1 MKQDE
6 FFKIVGILIV
16 CFFIIYMVVKMFH
29 LQTSVIEGLTN
40 GSDALTNGSDAL
52 TNGSDTTNVSTTT
65 PSSGEAGTATSYAA
79 AIKAQSVKLQDEL
92 LIAKYRKDY
101 EAVIINLD
109 DYIGYLMI
117 KQSLNMKPAGD
128 IKSNLDA
135 INALN
140 ILKSAKESL
149 NATMTFLDKQ

>member
-16 CFFIIYMVVKMFH
+16 CFFIIYIVVKMFH

-40 GSDALTNGSDAL
+40 SDGTVSSD
-52 TNGSDTTNVSTTT
+52 VSP
-65 PSSGEAGTATSYAA
+65 PSSGEAGTASSYAA
-79 AIKAQSVKLQDEL
+79 AIKAQVVKLQDEL
-92 LIAKYRKDY
+92 LVSKYRKDY
-101 EAVIINLD
+101 ESVIINLD

-117 KQSLNMKPAGD
+117 KQTLNMKLNGD
-128 IKSNLDA
+128 VKSNIDA

-140 ILKSAKESL
+140 ILKTSKDSL

>member
-40 GSDALTNGSDAL
+40 SDGTITPDSNP
-52 TNGSDTTNVSTTT
+52 
-65 PSSGEAGTATSYAA
+65 PSSGEAGTASSYAA
-79 AIKAQSVKLQDEL
+79 SIKSQVVKLQDEL
-92 LIAKYRKDY
+92 LVAKYRKDY
-101 EAVIINLD
+101 ESVIINLD

-117 KQSLNMKPAGD
+117 KQTLNMKIGAD
-128 IKSNLDA
+128 VKTNLES

-149 NATMTFLDKQ
+149 NFTMTFLDKQ

>member
-1 MKQDE
+1 MHQDE

-40 GSDALTNGSDAL
+40 GSDSTN
-52 TNGSDTTNVSTTT
+52 TSTAVT
-65 PSSGEAGTATSYAA
+65 PASGEAGTATSYAA
-79 AIKAQSVKLQDEL
+79 SIKAQSVKLQDEL

-101 EAVIINLD
+101 EAAIINLD

>member
-1 MKQDE
+1 MC
-6 FFKIVGILIV
+6 VN
-16 CFFIIYMVVKMFH
+16 
-29 LQTSVIEGLTN
+29 LQTSIIEGLTN
-40 GSDALTNGSDAL
+40 GSDALANGSDN
-52 TNGSDTTNVSTTT
+52 TNTSTVT

-101 EAVIINLD
+101 EAAIINLD

>member
-1 MKQDE
+1 MHQDE

-40 GSDALTNGSDAL
+40 GSDSTN
-52 TNGSDTTNVSTTT
+52 TSTTVT
-65 PSSGEAGTATSYAA
+65 PASGEAGTATSYAA
-79 AIKAQSVKLQDEL
+79 SIKAQSVKLQDEL

>member
-1 MKQDE
+1 MNQDE

-16 CFFIIYMVVKMFH
+16 SFFIIYMVVKMFH

-40 GSDALTNGSDAL
+40 ADGTISPSSEIGTA
-52 TNGSDTTNVSTTT
+52 

-79 AIKAQSVKLQDEL
+79 AIKAQVVKIQDEL
-92 LIAKYRKDY
+92 LVAKYRKDY

-117 KQSLNMKPAGD
+117 KQTLNMKINGD
-128 IKSNLDA
+128 IKSNLDS

-140 ILKSAKESL
+140 ILKTSKESL